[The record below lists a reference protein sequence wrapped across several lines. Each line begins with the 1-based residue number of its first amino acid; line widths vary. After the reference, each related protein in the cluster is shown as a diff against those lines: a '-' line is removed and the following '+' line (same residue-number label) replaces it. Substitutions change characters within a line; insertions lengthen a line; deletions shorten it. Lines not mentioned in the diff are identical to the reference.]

1 MANFEADRDM
11 EMSERQKL
19 ENEIRAKQEE
29 IEMVKQAVDAKDEE
43 TRKLQEEMA
52 EAKRQLEATTVSMNQ
67 RMQEASEVTEAAIVS
82 NGLED
87 SMTSS
92 SSSSSEDEIVHTK
105 PDEERDID
113 ATKEALL
120 KVLLTINFKY
130 DMIIY
135 EKYLKELR
143 KNLETVKDESKLT
156 EADRQYKLISDQGRD
171 KFKTLRDIRSGNTKR
186 RIDNFENM

>member
-120 KVLLTINFKY
+120 KVLLTINFK
-130 DMIIY
+130 
-135 EKYLKELR
+135 
-143 KNLETVKDESKLT
+143 
-156 EADRQYKLISDQGRD
+156 
-171 KFKTLRDIRSGNTKR
+171 
-186 RIDNFENM
+186 